1 MYFSVYTSLLSI
13 LIFPLLKSKFLL
25 KSNLKDL
32 MNLPGEVSQQGVSIQ
47 P

>member
-1 MYFSVYTSLLSI
+1 MYFSVYVSLLNI
-13 LIFPLLKSKFLL
+13 LIFLLL

-32 MNLPGEVSQQGVSIQ
+32 MNVPGEVSQQGVSIQ